1 MNYYDD
7 IISCCRDL
15 LLNFPQA
22 KEVSKYADS
31 RLSKEGQE
39 KFQFGYFP
47 SFQNLSAIIN
57 SIGKERLIELEL
69 LYANYSEHKEQHS
82 CMENHNLLIPYKDM
96 YGNIIAAVGRTILND
111 EQRGESPKYKNTSFK
126 KGNHLFGLYEAKTS
140 ILKNDKAY
148 VVEGQFDCITA
159 HDKGMDNVV
168 ALGSSSMTFEQFAL
182 LLRHTKNIALI
193 LDNDDA
199 GRAGVK
205 RIIDNY
211 GKHANISVVELPK
224 PYKDIDGFLVEN
236 DIDYFREMEKI

>member
-22 KEVSKYADS
+22 KEVSIYADS

-47 SFQNLSAIIN
+47 SFQYLSAIIN

-69 LYANYSEHKEQHS
+69 LYPSYSEHKEQHS
-82 CMENHNLLIPYKDM
+82 CMENHNLLIPYRDI
-96 YGNIIAAVGRTILND
+96 YGNIIAVVGRTILND
-111 EQRGESPKYKNTSFK
+111 KDRCELPKYKNTSFK
-126 KGNHLFGLYEAKTS
+126 KGNHLFGLYEARPS
-140 ILKNDKAY
+140 ILKKDKVY
-148 VVEGQFDCITA
+148 VVEGQFDCIAA
-159 HDKGMDNVV
+159 HDKGMNNVV
-168 ALGSSSMTFEQFAL
+168 ALGSSNMSFEQCAL
-182 LLRHTKNIALI
+182 LLRYTNDIVLI

-199 GRAGVK
+199 GKAGTK

-211 GKHANISVVELPK
+211 GKYANISVIELPK
-224 PYKDIDGFLVEN
+224 PYKDIDSFLGEN
-236 DIDYFREMEKI
+236 SIDYFDK